1 MSPFF
6 RCLFFHG
13 VYCPYR
19 TVKIYGPTEKKAQ
32 AERSLLWATPGGRG
46 FSGPTAAAPAAAVV
60 PAAARRAVSA
70 IGAVPY
76 SFSQAGPSRTSTQ
89 LTAAQIAAQHEVTRK
104 QQEAA
109 QKQQE
114 ALEKARELKS
124 ILDNLE
130 KVDDEGR
137 RSSLLDRLCAVDDV
151 LALPEHPNPP
161 SLSTGDLKVNLLK
174 HQSQALQWC
183 IDHEYPKLPTVVDG
197 SPVQF
202 WQLRKAGAKV
212 CTGFA

>member
-1 MSPFF
+1 M
-6 RCLFFHG
+6 
-13 VYCPYR
+13 
-19 TVKIYGPTEKKAQ
+19 
-32 AERSLLWATPGGRG
+32 
-46 FSGPTAAAPAAAVV
+46 APAAA
-60 PAAARRAVSA
+60 RH
-70 IGAVPY
+70 
-76 SFSQAGPSRTSTQ
+76 AGPSRTSTQ
-89 LTAAQIAAQHEVTRK
+89 PQYSAAQIAAQQEATRK

-109 QKQQE
+109 RKQQE
-114 ALEKARELKS
+114 ALEKARELRS
-124 ILDNLE
+124 ILDTLE

-151 LALPEHPNPP
+151 LALPEHPSPP
-161 SLSTGDLKVNLLK
+161 SLSNGDLKVNLLK

-212 CTGFA
+212 CTGFPCGFVYPC